1 MLNKMNFHLKIG
13 LKLHSTNIE
22 LIPDALTLKKEGF
35 FDYVELYI
43 IPGSYEKTINHWEG
57 LHVPFVIHAPH
68 SYHGINLA
76 QSGKWETNLKNF
88 NEARLFADDLYSSI
102 IILHSGNNGFID
114 ETIRQI
120 KLLNESRIILENK
133 PKIGINDEMCI
144 GWSPFEFHRFADAGV
159 LYDGMALDFGHA
171 VYAARSLGVDA
182 IEIVNEFM
190 TFNPKIFHL
199 SDGNSFSEKDIHLNF
214 GAGDFRIKEFLSV
227 IPDNGFLTIETPCIQ
242 SRYLNNFIDDVS
254 FLRNISCQKT

>member
-1 MLNKMNFHLKIG
+1 MNFSLKIG

-22 LIPDALTLKKEGF
+22 LIPDTLKLKKGF

-76 QSGKWETNLKNF
+76 QSDKWETNLKNF

-102 IILHSGNNGFID
+102 IILHAGNNGFID

-120 KLLNESRIILENK
+120 KLLNENRIILENK
-133 PKIGINDEMCI
+133 PKIGLNDEMCI

-159 LYDGMALDFGHA
+159 LYGMALDFGHA

-182 IEIVNEFM
+182 VEIVNEFM
-190 TFNPKIFHL
+190 AFSPKVFHL
-199 SDGNSFSEKDIHLNF
+199 SDGDSSSEKDVHLNF
-214 GAGDFRIKEFLSV
+214 GTGDFRIKEFLSV
-227 IPDNGFLTIETPCIQ
+227 IPDNGLLTIETPRNAGGLEDFVQDVNFLQKLIQ
-242 SRYLNNFIDDVS
+242 M
-254 FLRNISCQKT
+254 Q